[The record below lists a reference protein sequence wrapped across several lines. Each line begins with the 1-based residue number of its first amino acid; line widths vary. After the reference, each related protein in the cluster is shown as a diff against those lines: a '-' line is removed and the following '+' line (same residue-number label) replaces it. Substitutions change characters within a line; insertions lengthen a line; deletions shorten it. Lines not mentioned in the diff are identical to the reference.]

1 VLVAGEAVVVVDE
14 RMDGAEQALLL
25 LLVAGEA
32 LSVVDE
38 RVDGADLVV
47 KLSS

>member
-25 LLVAGEA
+25 LLVAGEGVA
-32 LSVVDE
+32 VVEE
-38 RVDGADLVV
+38 RVDSADLVV